1 MMMRMLPWLDVNRKL
16 PSLDSRSK
24 LKTRCDDWFHASC
37 VGLTEDQV
45 KNMDVYICRSC
56 ERSES

>member
-1 MMMRMLPWLDVNRKL
+1 MMKMLPWSDVNREPFTL
-16 PSLDSRSK
+16 RNRSK
-24 LKTRCDDWFHASC
+24 LKIRCDDWFHASC